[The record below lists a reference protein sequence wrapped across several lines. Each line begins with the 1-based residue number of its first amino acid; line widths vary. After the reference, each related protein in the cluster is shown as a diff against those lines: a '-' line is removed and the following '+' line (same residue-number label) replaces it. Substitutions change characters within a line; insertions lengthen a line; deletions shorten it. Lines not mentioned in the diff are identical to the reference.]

1 MRPLRTR
8 APASL
13 EEASPGAR
21 NIQHYCQSWLPKD
34 WDVPDRIP
42 MALLIR
48 EADVGALLTMDE
60 VIVAVEE
67 GFRALGTGGAINNPR
82 GRAVTPSG
90 TLHVMHAAVPSVGM
104 TGVKAYATTPRGS
117 RFLAVLYRLEDGE
130 ALAIVE
136 ADRLGQIR
144 TGAASGVATRFLARP
159 EAGTLGVIGTGWQ
172 ARSQVEAICR
182 VRPIAL
188 IKAYSRSPER
198 REAFAEEMTADL
210 GAEVV
215 AVESAAEAVAGAD
228 VVVTATSSREPV
240 LSGGWLVPGM
250 HLNAIG
256 SNAAS
261 RREIDLEAVRRCDPI
276 VVDALDQARI
286 ECGDLIGAAAEGEPV
301 WDRAVELGAV
311 VAGLA
316 PGRQR
321 PDQISLF
328 ESQGIAIED
337 VVTME
342 LLYRRALAAG
352 AGEEIPLTRDAGRK
366 WREAGRTSIP

>member
-1 MRPLRTR
+1 
-8 APASL
+8 
-13 EEASPGAR
+13 
-21 NIQHYCQSWLPKD
+21 
-34 WDVPDRIP
+34 
-42 MALLIR
+42 MALLLR
-48 EADVGALLTMDE
+48 EADVGALLTMDD
-60 VIVAVEE
+60 VLVAVEE
-67 GFRALGTGGAINNPR
+67 GFRALGTGGAVNNPR
-82 GRAVTPSG
+82 SRAVTPPG
-90 TLHVMHAAVPSVGM
+90 TLHVMHAAVPAVGM
-104 TGVKAYATTPRGS
+104 SGVKAYVTTPRGS

-136 ADRLGQIR
+136 ADRLGQMR

-159 EAGTLGVIGTGWQ
+159 EAGALGVIGTGWQ
-172 ARSQVEAICR
+172 ARSQVQAICR

-188 IKAYSRSPER
+188 VKVYSRSPER
-198 REAFAEEMTADL
+198 REVFAREMTADL

-215 AVESAAEAVAGAD
+215 AAESAAEAVLGTD

-240 LSGGWLVPGM
+240 LSGAWLVPGM
-250 HLNAIG
+250 HVNAIG
-256 SNAAS
+256 SNSAS
-261 RREIDLEAVRRCDPI
+261 RREIDLEAVRRSDPI
-276 VVDALDQARI
+276 VVDALDQAQI

-328 ESQGIAIED
+328 ESQGIAVED

-342 LLYRRALAAG
+342 LLYRRALATG
-352 AGEEIPLTRDAGRK
+352 AGEEIPLTREAGRK
-366 WREAGRTSIP
+366 WRGAGRTSIP